1 MLNIHN
7 EHTDNTHFYIYLINN
22 LDQYDKNHNKSISTI
37 IPYHKIKAIKNKFK
51 FTPIK
56 RYVSYMYKNMSYR
69 YELETDN
76 QICMKTYLNDI
87 CLSISNTCLIH
98 SCEEVKV
105 PFYMFPS
112 TKNLDAKQEYSLE
125 EYKINNRI
133 HLVIKMN
140 TDGHQSV
147 YIHYR
152 HSKNAD
158 IDHCQSLISNLLDD
172 LLEPI

>member
-1 MLNIHN
+1 MQINVIVPSMGESITN
-7 EHTDNTHFYIYLINN
+7 AIISNWFVNDGDYIEK
-22 LDQYDKNHNKSISTI
+22 DS
-37 IPYHKIKAIKNKFK
+37 P
-51 FTPIK
+51 
-56 RYVSYMYKNMSYR
+56 M

-76 QICMKTYLNDI
+76 QICMKTYLNEI